1 MQFMDEEEIKKFS
14 TQEPELSEAWR
25 MLLGMQP
32 ADIQVGDQDGLMN
45 DQERSTGDHEGVAG
59 DHEGSL
65 GDHKGSLGDYEG
77 STGDHKGSMGDHEG
91 SPLLANDPWS
101 HLVQAQGVQVIDLQ
115 QAHLHAIHTPLSDF
129 DVEQALKMLQE
140 QPIVNED

>member
-1 MQFMDEEEIKKFS
+1 MQAMDEEEAKKFS

-32 ADIQVGDQDGLMN
+32 ADIQVQAGEQDGLMD
-45 DQERSTGDHEGVAG
+45 DQERSAG
-59 DHEGSL
+59 DHEGSP
-65 GDHKGSLGDYEG
+65 
-77 STGDHKGSMGDHEG
+77 GDHEG

-115 QAHLHAIHTPLSDF
+115 QAHLHAIPTPLSDF

>member
-32 ADIQVGDQDGLMN
+32 TDIQVQVGDQDGLMN

-59 DHEGSL
+59 DHEGSM
-65 GDHKGSLGDYEG
+65 GDHK
-77 STGDHKGSMGDHEG
+77 G